1 MSSSNNNNNNRENF
15 KTLSGIFNTIRQK
28 KGEQEIKLTE
38 KILFSFIVVG
48 IISKLIFTNINSGD
62 LYGSNGPATVN
73 IMSYS
78 LILFS
83 LVILVFASTIVQ
95 MHDNG
100 SNPKT
105 LDSIKGVSWDTLVIV
120 IYLFW
125 IISINLNYYKNINLK
140 QVPPNFF
147 LYSNLS
153 HGIIAFQ
160 LIVFMIN
167 FVIRNSIRDI
177 EDTGIKQRLNMLN
190 YLLIFL
196 NFFLIFIQQIIL
208 ENFTVDVA

>member
-1 MSSSNNNNNNRENF
+1 MPPNNNTTNF
-15 KTLSGIFNTIRQK
+15 ETLSEIFEEIRQK
-28 KGEQEIKLTE
+28 KGKQELRLTE

-95 MHDNG
+95 MHENG

-167 FVIRNSIRDI
+167 FVIRNSTIGNKDI

-190 YLLIFL
+190 YLLISL

>member
-15 KTLSGIFNTIRQK
+15 KTLSGIFEEIRQK
-28 KGEQEIKLTE
+28 KGEQELRLTE